1 MKTAV
6 ALLAAALSVA
16 ALSTNASAQ
25 RLTAN
30 TGGVTGAKLSSSSV
44 AERNGMNGVSLKDT
58 GVVGFNPQPQPPGKS
73 NSSAL
78 SMGTNYGDVM
88 TRAENNVDYD
98 IGSSAVL
105 VKTYCSGYCVY
116 DDHGAD
122 TSFGTRSVG
131 GFKLASN
138 KAELGTGAIGVIHPS
153 YVPNPNKLWGLD
165 EDSLTE
171 GSAGEIDILSNTS
184 IVLGDEAI
192 GIIHPDYVPID
203 PEVPGEAIGVI
214 HPDYVPIDPEEVPGE
229 AMAYRLIAS
238 LIGGGRTVTE
248 TGEFHV
254 EPAGVQEEWYDTGP
268 FKLGSVTEEENP
280 NDSPRPEK
288 ELIWLMGFPGSGA
301 DNIMDVVEQATGET
315 GATKFGQSSKCV
327 TAAKLVPCYTEFL
340 RVKGNIPTEG
350 FDTTPP
356 DTTPPSPAPAIAYG
370 LIAAMIEGDPDR
382 PITTSMVAPTGET
395 QGSNVATATEY
406 DLIAALIAGTADPG
420 GEGTYTTTTGEADA
434 AKTFDYCVI
443 YPERCTVSEIERP
456 TFGPHI
462 LTFDD

>member
-1 MKTAV
+1 MKTAI
-6 ALLAAALSVA
+6 ALLAAAVSVA

-30 TGGVTGAKLSSSSV
+30 IGGAAGPKLSSSSV

-98 IGSSAVL
+98 IGSSEIL
-105 VKTYCSGYCVY
+105 VKTYCTGHCVH
-116 DDHGAD
+116 DDQGAD
-122 TSFGTRSVG
+122 TSFGTRSGG

-138 KAELGTGAIGVIHPS
+138 KAELGTGAIGIIHPS

-165 EDSLTE
+165 ENSLTE

-184 IVLGDEAI
+184 IVWGDEAI

-203 PEVPGEAIGVI
+203 PEVPGEAIGII
-214 HPDYVPIDPEEVPGE
+214 HPDYVPIDPEEVLGG

-238 LIGGGRTVTE
+238 LIV
-248 TGEFHV
+248 
-254 EPAGVQEEWYDTGP
+254 
-268 FKLGSVTEEENP
+268 
-280 NDSPRPEK
+280 
-288 ELIWLMGFPGSGA
+288 
-301 DNIMDVVEQATGET
+301 
-315 GATKFGQSSKCV
+315 
-327 TAAKLVPCYTEFL
+327 
-340 RVKGNIPTEG
+340 
-350 FDTTPP
+350 
-356 DTTPPSPAPAIAYG
+356 
-370 LIAAMIEGDPDR
+370 GDPDR
-382 PITTSMVAPTGET
+382 PDPTSVVAPTGET
-395 QGSNVATATEY
+395 QGSNLATAIEY
-406 DLIAALIAGTADPG
+406 DLIAALIGGTADPG

-443 YPERCTVSEIERP
+443 YPERCTVSQIERP

>member
-1 MKTAV
+1 MKTAI

-30 TGGVTGAKLSSSSV
+30 TGGVTGAKVSSSSVAERNANNGFSV
-44 AERNGMNGVSLKDT
+44 AERNGMNGFVPKDT
-58 GVVGFNPQPQPPGKS
+58 GVVGFKPQPQPTGKS
-73 NSSAL
+73 NSTAL

-98 IGSSAVL
+98 IGSSEIL
-105 VKTYCSGYCVY
+105 VKTFCTGYCFF

-122 TSFGTRSVG
+122 TSFGTRSGG

-138 KAELGTGAIGVIHPS
+138 KAELGTGAIGIIHPS
-153 YVPNPNKLWGLD
+153 YVPNPDKLWGLD

-171 GSAGEIDILSNTS
+171 GSAGEIAILSNTS

-238 LIGGGRTVTE
+238 LI
-248 TGEFHV
+248 
-254 EPAGVQEEWYDTGP
+254 
-268 FKLGSVTEEENP
+268 
-280 NDSPRPEK
+280 
-288 ELIWLMGFPGSGA
+288 
-301 DNIMDVVEQATGET
+301 
-315 GATKFGQSSKCV
+315 
-327 TAAKLVPCYTEFL
+327 
-340 RVKGNIPTEG
+340 
-350 FDTTPP
+350 
-356 DTTPPSPAPAIAYG
+356 
-370 LIAAMIEGDPDR
+370 EGDPDR
-382 PITTSMVAPTGET
+382 PNTTSAVAPTGET
-395 QGSNVATATEY
+395 QGSNVATAAEY
-406 DLIAALIAGTADPG
+406 DLIAALIVGTADPG
-420 GEGTYTTTTGEADA
+420 GEGTYTTTMREADA

-443 YPERCTVSEIERP
+443 YPERCTVSQIERP

>member
-1 MKTAV
+1 MKTAI

-25 RLTAN
+25 QRMASNLGTTFPSVVTEKGSNILQQAGASMN
-30 TGGVTGAKLSSSSV
+30 TGSRSSISV
-44 AERNGMNGVSLKDT
+44 APIPSPSPRVRVPAPDKHNATQTQAPFQTTAFPTEEWMPSVKPAVNTIVGGGKGNGIAPGGKGNGIVA
-58 GVVGFNPQPQPPGKS
+58 GGKGS
-73 NSSAL
+73 
-78 SMGTNYGDVM
+78 
-88 TRAENNVDYD
+88 
-98 IGSSAVL
+98 SSAVL

-122 TSFGTRSVG
+122 TSFGTRSGG

-138 KAELGTGAIGVIHPS
+138 KAELGTGAIGIIHPS

-203 PEVPGEAIGVI
+203 PE
-214 HPDYVPIDPEEVPGE
+214 EVPGE

-238 LIGGGRTVTE
+238 LI
-248 TGEFHV
+248 
-254 EPAGVQEEWYDTGP
+254 
-268 FKLGSVTEEENP
+268 
-280 NDSPRPEK
+280 
-288 ELIWLMGFPGSGA
+288 
-301 DNIMDVVEQATGET
+301 
-315 GATKFGQSSKCV
+315 
-327 TAAKLVPCYTEFL
+327 
-340 RVKGNIPTEG
+340 
-350 FDTTPP
+350 
-356 DTTPPSPAPAIAYG
+356 
-370 LIAAMIEGDPDR
+370 EGDPDR
-382 PITTSMVAPTGET
+382 PDPTSVVAPTGET

>member
-1 MKTAV
+1 MKTAIT
-6 ALLAAALSVA
+6 LLAAALSVA

-25 RLTAN
+25 QRMSSNLGTTFPSVVTEKGSNILQQAGASMN
-30 TGGVTGAKLSSSSV
+30 TGSRSSISV
-44 AERNGMNGVSLKDT
+44 APIPSPSPRVRVPAPDKHNATQTQAPFQTTAFPTEERMPSVNPAVNTIVGGGKGNGIAPGGKGNGIVA
-58 GVVGFNPQPQPPGKS
+58 GGKGS
-73 NSSAL
+73 
-78 SMGTNYGDVM
+78 
-88 TRAENNVDYD
+88 
-98 IGSSAVL
+98 SSAVL

-116 DDHGAD
+116 DDQGAD
-122 TSFGTRSVG
+122 TSFGTRSGG

-153 YVPNPNKLWGLD
+153 YMPNPDKLWGLD

-238 LIGGGRTVTE
+238 LI
-248 TGEFHV
+248 
-254 EPAGVQEEWYDTGP
+254 
-268 FKLGSVTEEENP
+268 
-280 NDSPRPEK
+280 
-288 ELIWLMGFPGSGA
+288 
-301 DNIMDVVEQATGET
+301 
-315 GATKFGQSSKCV
+315 
-327 TAAKLVPCYTEFL
+327 
-340 RVKGNIPTEG
+340 
-350 FDTTPP
+350 
-356 DTTPPSPAPAIAYG
+356 
-370 LIAAMIEGDPDR
+370 EGDPDR
-382 PITTSMVAPTGET
+382 PDPTSVVAPTGET

-456 TFGPHI
+456 TFGPHMV
-462 LTFDD
+462 TFDNLIGSADPRR

>member
-1 MKTAV
+1 MNTAI

-16 ALSTNASAQ
+16 ALSTNASAL

-58 GVVGFNPQPQPPGKS
+58 GDVGFNPQPQPPGKS
-73 NSSAL
+73 NSTAMI
-78 SMGTNYGDVM
+78 MGTNYGDVM

-98 IGSSAVL
+98 VGSSEIL
-105 VKTYCSGYCVY
+105 VKTYCTGHCVH
-116 DDHGAD
+116 DDQGAD
-122 TSFGTRSVG
+122 TSFGTRSGG

-138 KAELGTGAIGVIHPS
+138 KAELGTGAIGIIHPS

-203 PEVPGEAIGVI
+203 PEVPGEA
-214 HPDYVPIDPEEVPGE
+214 
-229 AMAYRLIAS
+229 MADRLIAS
-238 LIGGGRTVTE
+238 L
-248 TGEFHV
+248 
-254 EPAGVQEEWYDTGP
+254 
-268 FKLGSVTEEENP
+268 
-280 NDSPRPEK
+280 
-288 ELIWLMGFPGSGA
+288 
-301 DNIMDVVEQATGET
+301 
-315 GATKFGQSSKCV
+315 
-327 TAAKLVPCYTEFL
+327 
-340 RVKGNIPTEG
+340 
-350 FDTTPP
+350 
-356 DTTPPSPAPAIAYG
+356 
-370 LIAAMIEGDPDR
+370 IEGDPDR
-382 PITTSMVAPTGET
+382 PNTTSMVAPTGET

-406 DLIAALIAGTADPG
+406 DLITALIAGTADPG

-443 YPERCTVSEIERP
+443 YPERCTVSQIERP
-456 TFGPHI
+456 TFGPHMV
-462 LTFDD
+462 TFDNVAGSADPGGDDI

>member
-1 MKTAV
+1 MNTAI

-16 ALSTNASAQ
+16 ALSTNASAL

-58 GVVGFNPQPQPPGKS
+58 GDVGFNPQPQPPGKS
-73 NSSAL
+73 NSTAMI
-78 SMGTNYGDVM
+78 MGTNYGDVM

-98 IGSSAVL
+98 VGSSEIL
-105 VKTYCSGYCVY
+105 VKTYCTGHCVH
-116 DDHGAD
+116 DDQGAD
-122 TSFGTRSVG
+122 TSFGTRSGG

-138 KAELGTGAIGVIHPS
+138 KAELGTGAIGIIHPS

-238 LIGGGRTVTE
+238 LI
-248 TGEFHV
+248 
-254 EPAGVQEEWYDTGP
+254 
-268 FKLGSVTEEENP
+268 
-280 NDSPRPEK
+280 
-288 ELIWLMGFPGSGA
+288 
-301 DNIMDVVEQATGET
+301 
-315 GATKFGQSSKCV
+315 
-327 TAAKLVPCYTEFL
+327 
-340 RVKGNIPTEG
+340 
-350 FDTTPP
+350 
-356 DTTPPSPAPAIAYG
+356 
-370 LIAAMIEGDPDR
+370 EGDPDR
-382 PITTSMVAPTGET
+382 PNTTSMVAPTGET

-406 DLIAALIAGTADPG
+406 DLITALIAGTADPG

-443 YPERCTVSEIERP
+443 YPERCTVSQIERP
-456 TFGPHI
+456 TFGPHMV
-462 LTFDD
+462 TFDNVAGSADPGGDDI

>member
-1 MKTAV
+1 MNTAI

-16 ALSTNASAQ
+16 ALSTNASAL

-58 GVVGFNPQPQPPGKS
+58 GDVGFNPQPQPPGKS
-73 NSSAL
+73 NSTAMI
-78 SMGTNYGDVM
+78 MGTNYGDVM

-98 IGSSAVL
+98 VGSSEIL
-105 VKTYCSGYCVY
+105 VKTYCTGHCVH
-116 DDHGAD
+116 DDQGAD
-122 TSFGTRSVG
+122 TSFGTRSGG

-138 KAELGTGAIGVIHPS
+138 KAELGTGAIGIIHPS

-203 PEVPGEAIGVI
+203 PEVPGEA
-214 HPDYVPIDPEEVPGE
+214 
-229 AMAYRLIAS
+229 MAYRLIAS
-238 LIGGGRTVTE
+238 LI
-248 TGEFHV
+248 
-254 EPAGVQEEWYDTGP
+254 
-268 FKLGSVTEEENP
+268 
-280 NDSPRPEK
+280 
-288 ELIWLMGFPGSGA
+288 
-301 DNIMDVVEQATGET
+301 
-315 GATKFGQSSKCV
+315 
-327 TAAKLVPCYTEFL
+327 
-340 RVKGNIPTEG
+340 
-350 FDTTPP
+350 
-356 DTTPPSPAPAIAYG
+356 
-370 LIAAMIEGDPDR
+370 EGDPDR
-382 PITTSMVAPTGET
+382 PNTTSMVAPTGET

-406 DLIAALIAGTADPG
+406 DLITALIAGTADPG

-443 YPERCTVSEIERP
+443 YPERCTVSQIERP
-456 TFGPHI
+456 TFGPHMV
-462 LTFDD
+462 TFDNVAGSADPGGDDI

>member
-1 MKTAV
+1 MNTAI
-6 ALLAAALSVA
+6 ALLAAAVSVA

-30 TGGVTGAKLSSSSV
+30 IGGAAGPKLSSSSV

-58 GVVGFNPQPQPPGKS
+58 GVVRFNPQPQPPGKS
-73 NSSAL
+73 NSTAM

-105 VKTYCSGYCVY
+105 VKTYCTGHCVH
-116 DDHGAD
+116 DDQGAD
-122 TSFGTRSVG
+122 TSFGTRSGG

-138 KAELGTGAIGVIHPS
+138 KAELGTGAIGIIHPS

-203 PEVPGEAIGVI
+203 PEVPGEAIAVI

-238 LIGGGRTVTE
+238 LI
-248 TGEFHV
+248 
-254 EPAGVQEEWYDTGP
+254 
-268 FKLGSVTEEENP
+268 
-280 NDSPRPEK
+280 
-288 ELIWLMGFPGSGA
+288 
-301 DNIMDVVEQATGET
+301 
-315 GATKFGQSSKCV
+315 
-327 TAAKLVPCYTEFL
+327 
-340 RVKGNIPTEG
+340 
-350 FDTTPP
+350 
-356 DTTPPSPAPAIAYG
+356 
-370 LIAAMIEGDPDR
+370 EGDPDR
-382 PITTSMVAPTGET
+382 PDPTSVVAPTGET
-395 QGSNVATATEY
+395 QGSNLATAIEY
-406 DLIAALIAGTADPG
+406 DLIAALIGGTADPG

>member
-1 MKTAV
+1 MKTAI

-25 RLTAN
+25 QRMASNLGTTFPSVVTEKGSNILQQAGASMN
-30 TGGVTGAKLSSSSV
+30 TGSRSSISV
-44 AERNGMNGVSLKDT
+44 APIPSPSPPVRVPAPDKHNATQTQAPFQTTAFPTEEWMPSVKPAVNTIVGGGKGNGIAPGGKGNGIV
-58 GVVGFNPQPQPPGKS
+58 
-73 NSSAL
+73 A
-78 SMGTNYGDVM
+78 GDK
-88 TRAENNVDYD
+88 
-98 IGSSAVL
+98 GSSSAVL
-105 VKTYCSGYCVY
+105 VKTYCTGHCVH
-116 DDHGAD
+116 DDQGAD
-122 TSFGTRSVG
+122 TSFGTRSGG

-138 KAELGTGAIGVIHPS
+138 KAELGTGAIGIIHPS

-214 HPDYVPIDPEEVPGE
+214 HPDYVPIDPEEVPGD

-238 LIGGGRTVTE
+238 LI
-248 TGEFHV
+248 
-254 EPAGVQEEWYDTGP
+254 
-268 FKLGSVTEEENP
+268 
-280 NDSPRPEK
+280 
-288 ELIWLMGFPGSGA
+288 
-301 DNIMDVVEQATGET
+301 
-315 GATKFGQSSKCV
+315 
-327 TAAKLVPCYTEFL
+327 
-340 RVKGNIPTEG
+340 
-350 FDTTPP
+350 
-356 DTTPPSPAPAIAYG
+356 
-370 LIAAMIEGDPDR
+370 EGDPDR
-382 PITTSMVAPTGET
+382 PDPTSVVAPTGET
-395 QGSNVATATEY
+395 QGSNLATAIEY
-406 DLIAALIAGTADPG
+406 DLIAALIGGTADPG